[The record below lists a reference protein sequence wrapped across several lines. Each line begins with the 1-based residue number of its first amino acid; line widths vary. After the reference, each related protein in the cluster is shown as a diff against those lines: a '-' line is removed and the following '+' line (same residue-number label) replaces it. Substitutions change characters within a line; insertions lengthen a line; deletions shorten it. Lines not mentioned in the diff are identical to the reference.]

1 VYDSTHNL
9 AINKLIILL
18 LIKKTGLPLSNS
30 QIADFIT
37 LNNYSEYFSVQQY
50 IAELCASDFLEKS
63 EEHHVTYYMIT
74 KEGLK
79 ILDMF
84 SSQIPQY
91 IKEVIILYTEKNNKQ
106 IKHQR
111 DIKAEYIP
119 NKSNEFIVKCSI
131 EENKSSLINISI
143 NVASKEQAKLVCEN
157 WKNNASY
164 LYGSIFTTLVN
175 KNPQ

>member
-1 VYDSTHNL
+1 MYDSTQNL

-18 LIKKTGLPLSNS
+18 LIKITGMPLSNS

-37 LNNYSEYFSVQQY
+37 LNSYSEYFSVQQY
-50 IAELCASDFLEKS
+50 IAELYESDFLEKS
-63 EEHHVTYYMIT
+63 VENHITFYMIT

-79 ILDMF
+79 ILELF
-84 SSQIPQY
+84 SSQIPPY
-91 IKEVIILYTEKNNKQ
+91 IKEVIILYTEKNSKQ
-106 IKHQR
+106 IKNQR
-111 DIKAEYIP
+111 EIKAEYFP
-119 NKSNEFIVKCSI
+119 KKSNEFIVKCSI
-131 EENKSSLINISI
+131 EENKSHLINISL

-175 KNPQ
+175 KKPQ

>member
-1 VYDSTHNL
+1 MYDSTHNL
-9 AINKLIILL
+9 AINKLIILML
-18 LIKKTGLPLSNS
+18 LKKTGLPLSNS
-30 QIADFIT
+30 QITDFIT
-37 LNNYSEYFSVQQY
+37 VNNYSEYFSVQQY
-50 IAELCASDFLEKS
+50 IAELCESEFLEKS
-63 EEHHVTYYMIT
+63 EENHTTFYMIT
-74 KEGLK
+74 KEGIN

-119 NKSNEFIVKCSI
+119 NKSNEFIVKCTI
-131 EENKSSLINISI
+131 EENKSPLINISV
-143 NVASKEQAKLVCEN
+143 NVASKDQAKIICDN
-157 WKNNASY
+157 WKNNASF